1 MTFEENN
8 VNMCRLLNMEKV
20 IQLIWNLLQIR
31 QAWIEINKYKAMVKV
46 KDH

>member
-20 IQLIWNLLQIR
+20 IQIDL
-31 QAWIEINKYKAMVKV
+31 EFTPNKASL
-46 KDH
+46 D